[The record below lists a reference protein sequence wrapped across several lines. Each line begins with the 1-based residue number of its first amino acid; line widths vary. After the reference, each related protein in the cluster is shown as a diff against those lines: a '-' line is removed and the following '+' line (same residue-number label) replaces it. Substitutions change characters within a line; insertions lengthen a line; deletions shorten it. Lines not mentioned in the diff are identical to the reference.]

1 MLEIKNLNKSY
12 GKHKV
17 LTDINLNVE
26 ENKIYGLLGR
36 NGAGKTT
43 LLSLIS
49 SQILRNTGK
58 IRLDGEEVFEN
69 SKAMEDICL
78 VKELPT
84 SIKEKKVKDILA
96 LAKIM
101 YKNWDEEYKEYLVKE
116 FNLNTK
122 KKLLK
127 LSTGNQTIVGLII
140 GLASRSRLTMFDEPT
155 LGLDAAIRYK
165 FYNLLLEDYEKN
177 PRTIIISTHLI
188 DEVANLFEEV
198 IILNDERIT
207 LKDEVIALKQRSYF
221 LSGREDLINTITKGK
236 RIIHREA
243 FGSTKIVGIYGTL
256 SDEEIKYLKDNNIE
270 ISNMA
275 LQKLFIYLTENE
287 VKGEYSNGLN

>member
-12 GKHKV
+12 GKNKV
-17 LTDINLNVE
+17 LTDINLNIE

-43 LLSLIS
+43 LLNLIS
-49 SQILRNTGK
+49 SQILRSAGEIK
-58 IRLDGEEVFEN
+58 LDNEDVFEN

-78 VKELPT
+78 VKDFPN
-84 SIKEKKVKDILA
+84 SVKERKVKDILT
-96 LAKIM
+96 LAKII
-101 YKNWDEEYKEYLVKE
+101 YKNWDEEYKDYLVKE

-127 LSTGNQTIVGLII
+127 LSTGNQTIVGLVI

-155 LGLDAAIRYK
+155 LGLDAAMRYK

-177 PRTIIISTHLI
+177 PRTIIVSTHLI

-198 IILNDERIT
+198 IIINDERIT
-207 LKDEVIALKQRSYF
+207 LKDEVNALKERSYF
-221 LSGREDLINTITKGK
+221 LSGREDLINSIIKDK
-236 RIIHREA
+236 KVIHREE
-243 FGSTKIVGIYGTL
+243 FGSTKIVGIYGNLT
-256 SDEEIKYLKDNNIE
+256 EKEIKYIKDNNIE
-270 ISNMA
+270 ISNIP
-275 LQKLFIYLTENE
+275 LQKLFIYLTENIM
-287 VKGEYSNGLN
+287 KGEYSNGRN

>member
-49 SQILRNTGK
+49 SQILRNTGE

-221 LSGREDLINTITKGK
+221 LSGREDLIDTITKGK

-275 LQKLFIYLTENE
+275 IQKLFIYLTENE

>member
-12 GKHKV
+12 GKNKV
-17 LTDINLNVE
+17 LTDINLNIE

-43 LLSLIS
+43 LLNLIS
-49 SQILRNTGK
+49 SQILRSAGEIK
-58 IRLDGEEVFEN
+58 LDNEDVFEN

-78 VKELPT
+78 VKDFPN
-84 SIKEKKVKDILA
+84 SVKEKKVKDILT
-96 LAKIM
+96 LAKII
-101 YKNWDEEYKEYLVKE
+101 YKNWDEEYKDYLVKE

-127 LSTGNQTIVGLII
+127 LSTGNQTIVGLVI

-155 LGLDAAIRYK
+155 LGLDAAMRYK

-177 PRTIIISTHLI
+177 PRTIIVSTHLI

-198 IILNDERIT
+198 IIINDERIK
-207 LKDEVIALKQRSYF
+207 LKDEVNALKERSYF
-221 LSGREDLINTITKGK
+221 LSGREDLINSIIKDK
-236 RIIHREA
+236 KVIHREE
-243 FGSTKIVGIYGTL
+243 FGSTKIVGIYGNLT
-256 SDEEIKYLKDNNIE
+256 EKEIKYIKDNNIE
-270 ISNMA
+270 ISNIP
-275 LQKLFIYLTENE
+275 LQKLFIYLTENIM
-287 VKGEYSNGLN
+287 KGEYSNGRN